1 MAKVG
6 FLGPKRFFSTAPTDF
21 LRLAPEGTDV
31 AGAFI
36 PAAGFGATM
45 AALSLDAIAAAVPA
59 MKEAAQDFAQAGAD
73 VVAQF
78 GVPFSLVHGAGARGV
93 QASVSRAAGLPV
105 ALMGVAMLDA
115 LSELG
120 ARRVAVAGGY
130 YAAEDWAAMA
140 RSGLTAHGF
149 DVVYQEDWIQ
159 QGVVG
164 SVEEQDR
171 LAWDHDPGPTCA
183 HVRETAR
190 RAPDATDAIAVLGGG
205 LRLQGLAEDLER
217 ETGLPIVGGDLALF
231 WATLRAMK
239 ARPRSLGWG
248 RLIDSV

>member
-6 FLGPKRFFSTAPTDF
+6 FLGLKRFFSTAPTDF

-31 AGAFI
+31 AGTFI
-36 PAAGFGATM
+36 PTAGFGATM
-45 AALSLDAIAAAVPA
+45 AALSLDAIASAVST

-93 QASVSRAAGLPV
+93 QASVSRAAGVPV

-120 ARRVAVAGGY
+120 ARSVAVAGGY

-140 RSGLTAHGF
+140 RSALTAHGF
-149 DVVYQEDWIQ
+149 DVVYQEETWSTRRI
-159 QGVVG
+159 GFNKESSG
-164 SVEEQDR
+164 R
-171 LAWDHDPGPTCA
+171 LKSRTAWPGTTIRAQPAPTC
-183 HVRETAR
+183 ER
-190 RAPDATDAIAVLGGG
+190 RPAAPRMQPT
-205 LRLQGLAEDLER
+205 
-217 ETGLPIVGGDLALF
+217 P
-231 WATLRAMK
+231 
-239 ARPRSLGWG
+239 
-248 RLIDSV
+248 

>member
-1 MAKVG
+1 
-6 FLGPKRFFSTAPTDF
+6 
-21 LRLAPEGTDV
+21 
-31 AGAFI
+31 
-36 PAAGFGATM
+36 M
-45 AALSLDAIAAAVPA
+45 AALSLDAIAAAVST

-78 GVPFSLVHGAGARGV
+78 GVPFSLLHGAGARGV
-93 QASVSRAAGLPV
+93 QASVSRAAGVPV

-120 ARRVAVAGGY
+120 ARSVAVAGGY
-130 YAAEDWAAMA
+130 YAARGTGRRWRGQRLPPTDSTWST
-140 RSGLTAHGF
+140 RRI
-149 DVVYQEDWIQ
+149 WIQ

-171 LAWDHDPGPTCA
+171 LAWDHGPGPTCA

-217 ETGLPIVGGDLALF
+217 ETGLPIVGEDLALF

-239 ARPRSLGWG
+239 ARPRRPRLGLPARQCLMAPTG
-248 RLIDSV
+248 ATPGVRRALRQKKG

>member
-1 MAKVG
+1 
-6 FLGPKRFFSTAPTDF
+6 
-21 LRLAPEGTDV
+21 
-31 AGAFI
+31 
-36 PAAGFGATM
+36 
-45 AALSLDAIAAAVPA
+45 

-78 GVPFSLVHGAGARGV
+78 GAPFSLVHGAGARGV
-93 QASVSRAAGLPV
+93 QASVSRAAGAPV